1 MANTTSIIPNKL
13 MMYQRVEDGV
23 CHSPEILIKN

>member
-1 MANTTSIIPNKL
+1 MANTANIIPNKL
-13 MMYQRVEDGV
+13 TMYQRVEGGV